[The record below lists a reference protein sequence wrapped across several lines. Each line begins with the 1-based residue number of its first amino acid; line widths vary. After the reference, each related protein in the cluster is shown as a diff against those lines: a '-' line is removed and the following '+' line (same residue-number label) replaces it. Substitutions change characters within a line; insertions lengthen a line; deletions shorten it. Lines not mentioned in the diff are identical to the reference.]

1 MRNFTFYVPT
11 EVEFGKDTENKVADL
26 IKKHGGSRVLVV
38 YGGGSALKSGLLDRI
53 YSRLKEGGIPYESI
67 GGVKPNPTLALARQ
81 GVAQALAMK
90 ADFILAI
97 GGGSVIDTAKG
108 IAHGNANPGT
118 DIWDFWTG
126 KVSLRKTTPVGV
138 VLTIPAAGSETSAS
152 AVLTNTEIGQ
162 KRGLSSEFN
171 RPAFAILN
179 PELTFTLP
187 VYQVACGI
195 TDILMHTLDRY
206 FVPEEDNETS
216 DALAEALLRT
226 VIRNGAK
233 AIKNTHDYQAMSELM
248 WCGSLSHNT
257 ITGLGSRGDWAVHQL
272 GHELSAKY
280 DVAHGASLSV
290 MWKSWAHYV
299 YPANP
304 RRFARYAREVW
315 GIGANGDDEKTAL
328 AGINATVSYFKSLGM
343 PTNFQ
348 ELGIGPL
355 QDAELDEL
363 AYRCTYFGA
372 RTIGNLLVLDQK
384 KIRDVYALA
393 NKDGRS

>member
-11 EVEFGKDTENKVADL
+11 EVEFGKDTENKVANL

-38 YGGGSALKSGLLDRI
+38 YGGGSAQKSGLLDRI
-53 YSRLKEGGIPYESI
+53 YSRLTEAGLQFQSI
-67 GGVKPNPTLALARQ
+67 GGVKPNPTVELARQ
-81 GVAQALAMK
+81 GVMQALAMK
-90 ADFILAI
+90 ADFILAV

-108 IAHGNANPGT
+108 IAHGNANPGI

-126 KVSLRKTTPVGV
+126 KASLRRSTPVGV

-152 AVLTNTEIGQ
+152 AVLTNTEVGQ
-162 KRGLSSEFN
+162 KRGLSSEYN

-206 FVPEEDNETS
+206 FVPEEDNETT

-226 VIRNGAK
+226 VIRNGAI
-233 AIKNTHDYQAMSELM
+233 AIKNTQDYQAMSELM
-248 WCGSLSHNT
+248 WCGSLSHNS

-272 GHELSAKY
+272 GHELSARF
-280 DVAHGASLSV
+280 DVAHGASLSA
-290 MWKSWAHYV
+290 MWKAWALYV
-299 YPANP
+299 YKSNS
-304 RRFARYAREVW
+304 RRFARYARNVW
-315 GIGANGDDEKTAL
+315 GIGDAGNDEKRAL
-328 AGINATVSYFKSLGM
+328 SGIDATVAYFKSLGM
-343 PTNFQ
+343 PTNFK
-348 ELGIGPL
+348 ELGIGTL
-355 QDAELDEL
+355 TDAELDEL

-372 RTIGNLLVLDQK
+372 RTIGNLVVLDQK

-393 NKDGRS
+393 NQGA

>member
-1 MRNFTFYVPT
+1 MRNFTYYVPT
-11 EVEFGKDTENKVADL
+11 EVEFGKDTEHKVADL
-26 IKKHGGSRVLVV
+26 IQKHGGHRVLVV
-38 YGGGSALKSGLLDRI
+38 YGGGSAQKSGLLDRI
-53 YSRLKEGGIPYESI
+53 YKRLEDAGLEYQSL
-67 GGVKPNPTLALARQ
+67 GGVKPNPTVDLARK
-81 GVAQALAMK
+81 GVEQAIAMK
-90 ADFILAI
+90 ADFILAV

-126 KVSLRKTTPVGV
+126 TTNLRQSTPVGV

-171 RPAFAILN
+171 RPVFAILN

-187 VYQVACGI
+187 LYQVACGI

-226 VIRNGAK
+226 VIRNGTI
-233 AIKNTHDYQAMSELM
+233 AIKNPQDYQAMSELM
-248 WCGSLSHNT
+248 WCGSLSHNS

-272 GHELSAKY
+272 GHELSAKF
-280 DVAHGASLSV
+280 DVAHGASLSA
-290 MWKSWAHYV
+290 MWKFWALYV
-299 YPANP
+299 YQVNP
-304 RRFARYAREVW
+304 RRFARYARNVW
-315 GIGANGDDEKTAL
+315 AVDAGRDDEQTAL
-328 AGINATVSYFKSLGM
+328 ASIEATVAYFKSLGM
-343 PTNFQ
+343 PTNFK
-348 ELGIGPL
+348 ELGIGTL
-355 QDAELDEL
+355 GDAELDEL

-372 RTIGNLLVLDQK
+372 RTIGNFMVLDQK
-384 KIRDVYALA
+384 KIRDIYSLA
-393 NKDGRS
+393 NQAV

>member
-11 EVEFGKDTENKVADL
+11 EVEFGKDTENKVANL

-38 YGGGSALKSGLLDRI
+38 YGGGSAQKSGLLDRI
-53 YSRLKEGGIPYESI
+53 YARLTEAGLQFQSI
-67 GGVKPNPTLALARQ
+67 GGVKPNPTVELARQ
-81 GVAQALAMK
+81 GVMQALAMK
-90 ADFILAI
+90 ADFILAV

-108 IAHGNANPGT
+108 IAHGNANPGI
-118 DIWDFWTG
+118 DIWDFWTV
-126 KVSLRKTTPVGV
+126 KASLRRSTPVGV

-162 KRGLSSEFN
+162 KRGLSSEYN

-206 FVPEEDNETS
+206 FVPEEDNETT

-226 VIRNGAK
+226 VIRNGAI
-233 AIKNTHDYQAMSELM
+233 AIKNTQDYQAMSELM
-248 WCGSLSHNT
+248 WCGSLSHNS

-272 GHELSAKY
+272 GHELSARF
-280 DVAHGASLSV
+280 DVAHGASLSA
-290 MWKSWAHYV
+290 MWKSWALYV
-299 YPANP
+299 YKANP
-304 RRFARYAREVW
+304 GRFARYAQAVW
-315 GIGANGDDEKTAL
+315 GIGDAGDDEKKAL
-328 AGINATVSYFKSLGM
+328 SGIDATVAYFKSLGM
-343 PTNFQ
+343 PTNFK
-348 ELGIGPL
+348 ELGIGTL
-355 QDAELDEL
+355 TDAELDEL

-372 RTIGNLLVLDQK
+372 RTIGNLVVLDQK

-393 NKDGRS
+393 NQGA